1 MCGVDVASHIWSVY
15 FAVLR
20 LVTAFLTLL
29 STDYSLFYYFM
40 LWFTLLSIS
49 LIFIGINGID
59 YVSWPRL
66 IPPTDIIYYTGPGFR
81 SGHHGKGFGM
91 TVEKGRFNASKSAKW
106 LNSGRRRTGSRVRI
120 EEIEMGTT
128 GLKKRVD

>member
-1 MCGVDVASHIWSVY
+1 VTS
-15 FAVLR
+15 FPTLR
-20 LVTAFLTLL
+20 SA
-29 STDYSLFYYFM
+29 DYSLFYYFM

-81 SGHHGKGFGM
+81 SAHHGKGFGM
-91 TVEKGRFNASKSAKW
+91 TAEKDRFNVSESAKW
-106 LNSGRRRTGSRVRI
+106 LNSGRRRSGSWLGI